1 MKGIYE
7 LDKVKDFIDETI
19 NMYITDGLMHYG
31 EENPCENTKDFC
43 DIMANRLKE
52 LKKFAEYIR
61 TSKTRGHSFD
71 VDSQNFKDL
80 FYLFRDFLKEYYDF
94 SSLENQLK
102 CYRIWQQI
110 TVDAFNSNQF
120 DNKTILR
127 RQLDEIDEHINE
139 LCEKIE
145 NEEEIEEERA
155 N

>member
-1 MKGIYE
+1 MKGIYN

-19 NMYITDGLMHYG
+19 NMYITDCLMHYG
-31 EENPCENTKDFC
+31 EDNLCENTKDFC

-61 TSKTRGHSFD
+61 TSKTRGHTFD
-71 VDSQNFKDL
+71 IDSQNFNDL
-80 FYLFRDFLKEYYDF
+80 FFLFRDFLEEHYTFPSSEY
-94 SSLENQLK
+94 ELK
-102 CYRIWQQI
+102 CYRIWKQI
-110 TVDAFNSNQF
+110 TVDALNSNQF

-127 RQLDEIDEHINE
+127 SQLDEIDEHINE

-145 NEEEIEEERA
+145 EEEIEEEERA